1 MSKWFGVLLIFPA
14 ASLCAAPVFDSF
26 YTHIAKDCEALSMP
40 ENDGGDESWSCRGPD
55 ELVVRIDFS
64 AADAALNWVMDM
76 QGVEQP
82 IASGIMG
89 IDTDKGVI
97 EWRLVD
103 ELPIALIVRST
114 PMVFDDQ
121 GGAHR
126 GPQQTLEIRGL
137 NRLMGFTAS
146 IDTHAT
152 PEANEVARQKIADA
166 WDEEMRGQ

>member
-1 MSKWFGVLLIFPA
+1 MRIWCGLAICLYG
-14 ASLCAAPVFDSF
+14 ASLCAAPQFDSV
-26 YTHIAKDCEALSMP
+26 YTDIAKDCEALTTV
-40 ENDGGDESWSCRGPD
+40 EGGDESWSCRGPD

-64 AADAALNWVMDM
+64 AADAALNMVMDM

-82 IASGIMG
+82 MDSGIMG

-114 PMVFDDQ
+114 PMVFDDN

-126 GPQQTLEIRGL
+126 GSAQTLEIRGV

-146 IDTHAT
+146 IDTHT
-152 PEANEVARQKIADA
+152 PPNANELARQKIAEA
-166 WDEEMRGQ
+166 WAKEMKPKD

>member
-1 MSKWFGVLLIFPA
+1 MSKWLWIAL
-14 ASLCAAPVFDSF
+14 SLHGANLWAAPTFDSV
-26 YTHIAKDCEALSMP
+26 YTHIAKDCEALSTP
-40 ENDGGDESWSCRGPD
+40 EGGDESWSCRGPD

-64 AADAALNWVMDM
+64 AADAALNMVMDM

-82 IASGIMG
+82 LDSGILG
-89 IDTDKGVI
+89 LDTEKGVI

-114 PMVFDDQ
+114 PMVFDDD
-121 GGAHR
+121 GTAHR
-126 GPQQTLEIRGL
+126 GPKQSLEIRGL

-152 PEANEVARQKIADA
+152 PNANELARQKIADA
-166 WDEEMRGQ
+166 WAQEMK